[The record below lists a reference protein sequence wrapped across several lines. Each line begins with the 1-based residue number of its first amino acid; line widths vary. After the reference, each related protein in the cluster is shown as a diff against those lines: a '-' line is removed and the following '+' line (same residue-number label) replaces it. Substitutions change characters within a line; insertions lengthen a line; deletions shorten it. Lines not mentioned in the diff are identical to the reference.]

1 MKSLK
6 RVKPGTWVIA
16 SLAAS
21 LLLIS
26 SIMFASWQAAQPK
39 QYEALLKLYGTEQ
52 TTWKVKDRVPLGLVL
67 NLNDKSAKSY
77 AIQLEGRTNGA
88 WQVVKKYT
96 ATKPD
101 NSTVVFKVRP
111 AKVGDI
117 IYRAEIQT
125 PSGIVTSNEFV
136 LHVTD

>member
-16 SLAAS
+16 SLTAFA
-21 LLLIS
+21 LLVA
-26 SIMFASWQAAQPK
+26 SIMFGSWQAAQPK

-52 TTWKVKDRVPLGLVL
+52 TTWKVNDRVPLGLAL
-67 NLNDKSAKSY
+67 NLNDKSGKSY

-96 ATKPD
+96 AKNPD
-101 NSTVVFKVRP
+101 NSTVVFKVHP
-111 AKVGDI
+111 AKAGDI
-117 IYRAEIQT
+117 VYRAEIQT
-125 PSGIVTSNEFV
+125 PSGIVISNEFV
-136 LHVTD
+136 LHVTN

>member
-16 SLAAS
+16 SLAAF
-21 LLLIS
+21 LLLIA

-52 TTWKVKDRVPLGLVL
+52 TTWKVNDRVPLGLVL
-67 NLNDKSAKSY
+67 NLNDKTGKSY
-77 AIQLEGRTNGA
+77 AIQLEGRADGA
-88 WQVVKKYT
+88 WQVVKKFT
-96 ATKPD
+96 STKPD
-101 NSTVVFKVRP
+101 NSTVVFKVHP

-117 IYRAEIQT
+117 VYRAEIQT

-136 LHVTD
+136 LHVTN

>member
-1 MKSLK
+1 MKFLK

-16 SLAAS
+16 SLATF
-21 LLLIS
+21 LLLIA

-52 TTWKVKDRVPLGLVL
+52 ASWKVNDRVPLGLAL
-67 NLNDKSAKSY
+67 NLNDKTGKTY

-96 ATKPD
+96 AKNPD

-117 IYRAEIQT
+117 VYRAEIQT

>member
-6 RVKPGTWVIA
+6 RVKSGTWVIA
-16 SLAAS
+16 SLAAF

-52 TTWKVKDRVPLGLVL
+52 TSWKVNDRVPLGLAL
-67 NLNDKSAKSY
+67 NLNDKTGKTY

>member
-1 MKSLK
+1 MKALK

-16 SLAAS
+16 SLGAF
-21 LLLIS
+21 LLLIG
-26 SIMFASWQAAQPK
+26 SIMFGSWQASQPK

-52 TTWKVKDRVPLGLVL
+52 TTWKVNDRVPLGLAL
-67 NLNDKSAKSY
+67 NLNDKTGKSY

-96 ATKPD
+96 AKKPD
-101 NSTVVFKVRP
+101 NSTVVFKVHP

-117 IYRAEIQT
+117 VYRAEIQT

-136 LHVTD
+136 LHVTN